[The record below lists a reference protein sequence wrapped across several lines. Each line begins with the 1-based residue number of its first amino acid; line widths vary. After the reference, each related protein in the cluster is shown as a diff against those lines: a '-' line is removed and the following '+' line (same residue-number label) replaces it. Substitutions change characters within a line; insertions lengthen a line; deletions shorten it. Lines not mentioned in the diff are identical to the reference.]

1 MKVTT
6 IFVCGSKCRSV
17 ICLSISCRCSLA
29 NSSMSTIVSCMFI
42 RGSLCAESA
51 KASLQQELTESLT
64 NNAEVAR
71 LQGTVADVESQ
82 LSAVT
87 SQLNDS
93 RQQLTL
99 EKAKNKSSQ
108 KHNEV
113 FIKLTPLTLIFTN
126 STLIHRSVFISAFH

>member
-1 MKVTT
+1 
-6 IFVCGSKCRSV
+6 
-17 ICLSISCRCSLA
+17 
-29 NSSMSTIVSCMFI
+29 MFI

-126 STLIHRSVFISAFH
+126 ITLTHRSVFVFAFH